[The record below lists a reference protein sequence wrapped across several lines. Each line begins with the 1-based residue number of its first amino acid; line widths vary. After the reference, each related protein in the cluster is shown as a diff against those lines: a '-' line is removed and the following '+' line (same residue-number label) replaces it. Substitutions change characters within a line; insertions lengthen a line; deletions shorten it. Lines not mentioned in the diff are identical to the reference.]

1 MKVLFA
7 GMADRIAAALD
18 ILIHMSWKDALCV
31 HLPRNP
37 SLSVP
42 PQTAEALLCDLC
54 VVDLFGLGLR
64 KYGGDSENK
73 LLKLLNG
80 RPAVVLL
87 WGSDGGGWPLTGLPL
102 APGQSLIWMR
112 VPYSAQDMRDAL
124 ARLRTQL
131 PAEPAAPAALLE
143 GVTTQ
148 PLTSIGVLPAALQ
161 PAPRLVSAGGMTLEL
176 DLDLSDPEELAP
188 PGATSAL
195 PGELPSAPSAPELAL
210 RGEPACAAL
219 AQTFPELAR
228 HTLWLWIGQVLSRQ
242 SSCALVVDGRTELL
256 LHPQEGWLMAYSPW
270 ELVQQWLLRP
280 QSAAQLNLGAA
291 SAQDLMPGAP
301 PAEASCQQPVALD
314 VFLWRLVS
322 PMLQGLSLVPA
333 QDLRFALHR
342 FPNFTQL
349 EEAPALHLQLA
360 AICVRQP
367 RSVAELH
374 RAFDKQHAED
384 ISRFVVL
391 ALASGLA
398 SVLPQ
403 AAPTLITLPTPA
415 PPPPAMPVQAPALA
429 VPTRPPAF
437 GLGREPAPPLAPAAA
452 QAAGHLAA
460 RVPVRAGGQTGYLA
474 PGAALAAPAAP
485 ARRPTIGA
493 LRGAARTAVP
503 PEVRRGFFQAL
514 LDKLR

>member
-131 PAEPAAPAALLE
+131 LPTEPAEPVAVDLAATMPLAASVGAPQAAPLPRV
-143 GVTTQ
+143 VT
-148 PLTSIGVLPAALQ
+148 V
-161 PAPRLVSAGGMTLEL
+161 GGMRLTL
-176 DLDLSDPEELAP
+176 DLDLSDPSEPAP
-188 PGATSAL
+188 PGASAA
-195 PGELPSAPSAPELAL
+195 PPSVPPSAPEPAL
-210 RGEPACAAL
+210 RGEPACTAL

-280 QSAAQLNLGAA
+280 QSAAQLNLRAA
-291 SAQDLMPGAP
+291 SVQELMPGAP
-301 PAEASCQQPVALD
+301 PTEASCQQPVALD

-322 PMLQGLSLVPA
+322 PMLQGLSLAPA

-437 GLGREPAPPLAPAAA
+437 GLGREPAPPLAPA
-452 QAAGHLAA
+452 
-460 RVPVRAGGQTGYLA
+460 T
-474 PGAALAAPAAP
+474 ALAVSAASAAP
-485 ARRPTIGA
+485 ARRPTISA
-493 LRGAARTAVP
+493 LRGAARPAVL